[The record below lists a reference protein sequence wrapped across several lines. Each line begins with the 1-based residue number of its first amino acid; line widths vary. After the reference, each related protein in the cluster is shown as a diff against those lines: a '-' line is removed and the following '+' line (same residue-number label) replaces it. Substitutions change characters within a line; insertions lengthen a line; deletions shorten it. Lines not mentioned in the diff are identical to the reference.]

1 MKYLKR
7 ISLAMALVMVMLALT
22 ACGGGSEAPVTTKNE
37 DGTLSAEETQAL
49 NVYVCAQY
57 VNADAAQELVDKL
70 NESVESLKDGTY
82 KLEVTCVSTGSGEDP
97 SMQMAGMMKLT
108 MALAA
113 QEVDVIIA
121 DELNAARN
129 ARSDSFYALSDLFTA
144 DEIAALGDRA
154 LSYELLDDEGN
165 PSGEMG
171 PACGVDVTGD
181 SALVN
186 VVGNAQVGAF
196 VAGNAANLENAK
208 DLMRALISR
217 EAAVQRNNA

>member
-1 MKYLKR
+1 
-7 ISLAMALVMVMLALT
+7 
-22 ACGGGSEAPVTTKNE
+22 
-37 DGTLSAEETQAL
+37 
-49 NVYVCAQY
+49 
-57 VNADAAQELVDKL
+57 
-70 NESVESLKDGTY
+70 
-82 KLEVTCVSTGSGEDP
+82 
-97 SMQMAGMMKLT
+97 MQMAGMMKLT

-129 ARSDSFYALSDLFTA
+129 ARSDSFYALSDLLTA

-165 PSGEMG
+165 PSGEMS

-181 SALVN
+181 SALVH

-196 VAGNAANLENAK
+196 VAGNAPNLENAK

-217 EAAVQRNNA
+217 GAAE

>member
-1 MKYLKR
+1 M
-7 ISLAMALVMVMLALT
+7 
-22 ACGGGSEAPVTTKNE
+22 
-37 DGTLSAEETQAL
+37 
-49 NVYVCAQY
+49 
-57 VNADAAQELVDKL
+57 
-70 NESVESLKDGTY
+70 
-82 KLEVTCVSTGSGEDP
+82 
-97 SMQMAGMMKLT
+97 
-108 MALAA
+108 
-113 QEVDVIIA
+113 IIA

-165 PSGEMG
+165 PSGEMS

-181 SALVN
+181 SSLVN

-196 VAGNAANLENAK
+196 VAGNAPNLENAK

-217 EAAVQRNNA
+217 GAAE